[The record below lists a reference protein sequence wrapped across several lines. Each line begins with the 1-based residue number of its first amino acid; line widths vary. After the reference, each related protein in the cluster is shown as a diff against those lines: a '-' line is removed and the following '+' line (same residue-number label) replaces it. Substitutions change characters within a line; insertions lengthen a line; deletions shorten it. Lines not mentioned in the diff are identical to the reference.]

1 VLRTVTKKDTLNA
14 TTQKFIRDIRPKM
27 RKTGTSKNPKRGI
40 GRWAAIKTSM
50 WSIPIQSGCR
60 KKINKVNRG

>member
-1 VLRTVTKKDTLNA
+1 
-14 TTQKFIRDIRPKM
+14 M

-40 GRWAAIKTSM
+40 GRWVAIKTSM